1 MTEGITS
8 LIGSGAWKALEA
20 HAATSRTL
28 HLRDLFAQDSKRGER
43 LTVDAVGGQDLEVSN
58 QTTHAIKAYTTAFL
72 SMRMRIMS

>member
-8 LIGSGAWKALEA
+8 LIGSGVWKALEA

-28 HLRDLFAQDSKRGER
+28 HLRDLFAQDSKRGEL
-43 LTVDAVGGQDLEVSN
+43 LTVDAAGGLDLEVPN
-58 QTTHAIKAYTTAFL
+58 NPTYAIKTYTTASL